1 MAEENIVPPSE
12 HPVKIRW
19 LNAAV
24 EQSSTIQK
32 PVAQHPQMPAIKTNK
47 VTAPSVVTKTRTK

>member
-1 MAEENIVPPSE
+1 MTDENIVPPSE

-47 VTAPSVVTKTRTK
+47 VTAPSVV